1 MRWAVALA
9 VAVAAGVGCGGRGA
23 SPPVLGAV
31 PEFHLVDR
39 NGAPFGSAE
48 LDGRPWVAGFIF
60 TRCPDVC
67 PAVTTQMKRVQD
79 GLAGVDEGVPLVSF
93 SVDPTHDTAQV
104 LDAYARRYGAGSSWH
119 FLTGDRAAIAR
130 LLMDGFKVAFA
141 DDGPETNPIT
151 HSDRLVLVDGAR
163 RIRGYYHGRTE
174 ADVDRLIADASRLA
188 ARAD

>member
-1 MRWAVALA
+1 MRWVVALA
-9 VAVAAGVGCGGRGA
+9 VALTAGVGCGGRDA
-23 SPPVLGAV
+23 SLPVLGTV

-39 NGAPFGSAE
+39 DGRPFGSE
-48 LDGRPWVAGFIF
+48 QLDGRPWVAGFIF

-79 GLAGVDEGVPLVSF
+79 GLAGTGDGPPLVSF
-93 SVDPTHDTAQV
+93 SVDPTHDTAEV
-104 LDAYARRYGAGSSWH
+104 LDAYARRYGAAKTWH
-119 FLTGDRAAIAR
+119 FLTGERTAIAR

-174 ADVDRLIADASRLA
+174 ADVDRLIADASHLA

>member
-1 MRWAVALA
+1 MTRAVVLAVALG
-9 VAVAAGVGCGGRGA
+9 AGVGCGGDPF
-23 SPPVLGAV
+23 PPMLGTV
-31 PEFHLVDR
+31 PEFRLVDR
-39 NGAPFGSAE
+39 DGAAFGSAE

-79 GLAGVDEGVPLVSF
+79 GLAHAGGAPLVSF
-93 SVDPTHDTAQV
+93 SVDPAYDTPER
-104 LDAYARRYGAGSSWH
+104 LDEYARRYGATPTWH

-130 LLMDGFKVAFA
+130 LLRDGFKVAFA

-151 HSDRLVLVDGAR
+151 HSDRLVLVDGER

-188 ARAD
+188 AARAG